1 MMTLRN
7 FFVGRAVVFI
17 ILLII
22 GFAFFAYKKYSPTTT
37 MPTETPTETSTE
49 NTGPVA
55 FTWKYEEATSLNPDG
70 NPNTNVFLEAKY
82 SNGKTMSRLI
92 TVSPG
97 SCNDLPDVPSDSVI
111 NSTAI
116 QCYHA
121 GLGYR
126 FKITK
131 STTSY
136 LIMRQV
142 FEEGSP
148 EYNPP
153 VTNYEVDSQFPLTFS
168 SDYKVITR
176 ATYSFQM
183 PNDWILT
190 EPRDF
195 EGCIWDGIAN
205 NGGDGHRQNGEI
217 GIYQKSCFDLTKSLG
232 KKEIAEKDGFYIIA
246 YYDKE
251 TGTTDEEITETKAV
265 HQKVVSTFAKN
276 Q

>member
-22 GFAFFAYKKYSPTTT
+22 GFAFFAYKKYAPTTT

-183 PNDWILT
+183 LMMAEQGARKRLKFWPDGKYRCVTFSDAVTIVRRDLWRHWIFENPTYKPLVQKLSPNQ
-190 EPRDF
+190 R
-195 EGCIWDGIAN
+195 
-205 NGGDGHRQNGEI
+205 RQLI
-217 GIYQKSCFDLTKSLG
+217 R
-232 KKEIAEKDGFYIIA
+232 A
-246 YYDKE
+246 
-251 TGTTDEEITETKAV
+251 ITLAL
-265 HQKVVSTFAKN
+265 
-276 Q
+276 